1 MANIRVIPLEED
13 TTTLEQLAILNTLI
27 LKNPESSLWVKNSE
41 GDLVVGSAFFSRSG
55 SWATKIATDTLD
67 SPPIIDWKYDDTV
80 STDAVVSISNN
91 QNRANIRMGNLE
103 VVPIPSDNFPDTYWV
118 RNGQDII
125 PRS

>member
-1 MANIRVIPLEED
+1 MANIKVIPIEED

-41 GDLVVGSAFFSRSG
+41 GELVVGNSFFSRSG
-55 SWATKIATDTLD
+55 SWSTKIATDTVD
-67 SPPIIDWKYDDTV
+67 APPLVEWSYDGTV
-80 STDAVVSISNN
+80 ATDAVVSITNDTS
-91 QNRANIRMGNLE
+91 RSNIRVGNLE
-103 VVPIPSDNFPDTYWV
+103 VVPVPSDNFPDTYWV

>member
-55 SWATKIATDTLD
+55 SWATKIATDTVD
-67 SPPIIDWKYDDTV
+67 TPPLVEWKYDATADN
-80 STDAVVSISNN
+80 DAVVSITNDDS
-91 QNRANIRMGNLE
+91 RANIKVGNLE
-103 VVPIPSDNFPDTYWV
+103 VVPMPSDNFPDTYWV